1 MQHQARMKPAFLLL
15 ALAGLAT
22 AFLAG
27 ALWTREDP
35 SGVLALVAAA
45 SALGCLGF
53 GWAALVRAE
62 RVHRRALADRA
73 DEVMALAA
81 ALRTELESYRRALD
95 RRAGHIRAL
104 VEARARAGDPE
115 PSFEITPAMA
125 EILSL
130 PPATVFE
137 ANAGRLHM
145 LPPEAAADLTR
156 FWRLIEDARGSLDV
170 RRRNWRKRAEVF
182 EDLGRV
188 AESAAESL
196 TAEAAPS
203 IP

>member
-1 MQHQARMKPAFLLL
+1 MKPAFLLL
-15 ALAGLAT
+15 AAAGLAT

-27 ALWTREDP
+27 GLWMREGP
-35 SGVLALVAAA
+35 AGVLGPIAAA
-45 SALGCLGF
+45 LAAGCLGL
-53 GWAALVRAE
+53 GWMALAQAGRAD
-62 RVHRRALADRA
+62 RRALADRA

-81 ALRTELESYRRALD
+81 ALRAELEGYRRALD

-125 EILSL
+125 EILNL
-130 PPATVFE
+130 PPAPVFE

-156 FWRLIEDARGSLDV
+156 FWRLIEDARGSLEV

-188 AESAAESL
+188 AETAAESL
-196 TAEAAPS
+196 GIEATASVP
-203 IP
+203 